1 MKYQI
6 ENCLFDSDTGV
17 LMLDEKEHKLR
28 LKVLQLL
35 TCLLN
40 KKQQIVTR
48 DELIDHIWD
57 GNHLVG
63 EKALN
68 SVVYALRTLF
78 KSLLPN
84 MTAIETLPKRGYRFL
99 LDACEVPSP
108 KEKVK
113 LTKFKQSSF
122 SLTNKFS
129 NMGAYVFI
137 SCLSVGSLLL
147 LSPII
152 GL

>member
-6 ENCLFDSDTGV
+6 EHCLFDTDNGV
-17 LMLDEKEHKLR
+17 LMLNEKEHKLR

-40 KKQQIVTR
+40 KNQQIVTR

-57 GNHLVG
+57 GNHLIG

-78 KSLLPN
+78 KSLLPG
-84 MTAIETLPKRGYRFL
+84 MTVIETLPKRGYRFL
-99 LDACEVPSP
+99 LDASVVPTP
-108 KEKVK
+108 KLQTIADFAPFRLNGKA
-113 LTKFKQSSF
+113 
-122 SLTNKFS
+122 TN
-129 NMGAYVFI
+129 MAAYVFVG
-137 SCLSVGSLLL
+137 CLSVGSLML